1 MVSRL
6 PKALH
11 LVGGRPLITYALDLA
26 KLCSDVDPT
35 VIVGHGEQ
43 ALRQTIGR
51 AANLVVQDQQLG
63 TGHALLQA
71 ADSLRTKAEL
81 ILVWAADM
89 PLLHVDTLTSV
100 VARQRENMGPLSM
113 VTVVADDARGF
124 GRVVRDDEEG
134 CVRTVV
140 EQDHLTD
147 KQRVIREMNVG
158 VYCFEANW
166 LWAQLPDILPS
177 LNGEYY
183 LTDLVGTAANQGHAI
198 GTIMITDESEA
209 IGVNTRVHL
218 AQAENAL
225 RERVNRDWMERGVTI
240 TDSAT
245 TYIESGVTIGQDT
258 TILPNTHLL
267 GQTMVGEGCVIGP
280 NSVVRDTTMASRCRV
295 ECSVLDHAVLENDVH
310 VGPFGHLRR
319 GAYLDE
325 GVHMGNFGEVKNSR
339 LGPGVKIGHFSYI
352 GDASVGARTN
362 IGAGTITC
370 NFGMD
375 KKKHKTEIG
384 QDAYIGS
391 DSLLVAPVTVGR
403 RSHTGAG
410 AVVTKDVPDD
420 SLVVGAPARV
430 IKREE
435 PPHTDE

>member
-1 MVSRL
+1 MVSCL

-11 LVGGRPLITYALDLA
+11 QVGGRPLITYALDLA
-26 KLCSDVDPT
+26 KLCGDVEPT
-35 VIVGHGEQ
+35 VIVGNGEQ

-51 AANLVVQDQQLG
+51 TANLVVQDQQLG

-71 ADSLRTKAEL
+71 ADSLRTKADL
-81 ILVWAADM
+81 VLVWAADM
-89 PLLHVDTLTSV
+89 PLLNVNTLTSV
-100 VARQRENMGPLSM
+100 VARQRENTGPLSM

-147 KQRVIREMNVG
+147 AQRVIREMNVG
-158 VYCFEANW
+158 VYCFESDW
-166 LWAQLPDILPS
+166 LWAELPAILPS

-183 LTDLVGTAANQGHAI
+183 LTDLVGTAASQGHAI

-267 GQTMVGEGCVIGP
+267 GRTMVGEGCFIGP
-280 NSVVRDTTMASRCRV
+280 NSVVRDTTIASRCRV

-310 VGPFGHLRR
+310 VGPFGHLRP
-319 GAYLDE
+319 GAYLDD

-384 QDAYIGS
+384 EDAYIGS
-391 DSLLVAPVTVGR
+391 DSLLVAPITVGHR
-403 RSHTGAG
+403 GHTGAG

-420 SLVVGAPARV
+420 SLAVGAPARV
-430 IKREE
+430 IKQEE